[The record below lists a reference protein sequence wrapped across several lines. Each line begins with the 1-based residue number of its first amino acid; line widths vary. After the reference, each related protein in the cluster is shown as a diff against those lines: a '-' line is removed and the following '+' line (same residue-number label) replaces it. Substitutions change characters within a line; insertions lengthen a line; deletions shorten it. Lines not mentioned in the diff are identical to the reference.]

1 MAPTPERTLTPPDLV
16 RLQHSSSKPSADD
29 AALGGDSSK
38 MSGAT
43 IRHSVSMLQMNEI
56 EDMKSFMNNSD
67 TDRSLGDE
75 CHGGL
80 LGGKSSAAQDEEDDF
95 LFFDAEDDDDVD
107 DNLYKLVAA
116 AAKSSST
123 ADTKTSSSGGSGG
136 MRRVQSMGA
145 MAQGSQK
152 LSLLSMAPDIHTIHE
167 HEDSSEEGDGNN
179 DMSNREEEQMVQV
192 NFGDDDVKP
201 QPPPESNMKRRLSFN
216 SLRGGLRN
224 SLNSSTHGDDL
235 RSSLKSST
243 HGDGLRTSLNCSSH
257 SSTGLSSSQHSQP
270 KKSCMKKST
279 SKSSL
284 KRSSSNVSF
293 GELEIRSYNMTV
305 GDAPTPNGVPLSL
318 DWEHDPEATVA
329 VDVDT
334 YEKNRGTR
342 RNKQEMFVPNQYRV
356 YLLMRDAGLSRREIK
371 LAIDKSQRDFKN
383 RQKTVKNLKM
393 QPVEEAMEKTKRSFS
408 KITRKLSS

>member
-1 MAPTPERTLTPPDLV
+1 MMAPTPERTLTPPDLV
-16 RLQHSSSKPSADD
+16 RLQHSSCKPSADD
-29 AALGGDSSK
+29 AALGAGSSK

-43 IRHSVSMLQMNEI
+43 PIRHSVSMLQMNEI

-116 AAKSSST
+116 AAKSSSSS

-167 HEDSSEEGDGNN
+167 HEDSSEEDEGNN
-179 DMSNREEEQMVQV
+179 DMNKRVEEQMVQV

-243 HGDGLRTSLNCSSH
+243 H

-334 YEKNRGTR
+334 YEENRGAR
-342 RNKQEMFVPNQYRV
+342 RKKHEMFVPNQYRV
-356 YLLMRDAGLSRREIK
+356 YLLMRDAGLTRGEIK

-408 KITRKLSS
+408 KITRKLSSGNLVRDGS